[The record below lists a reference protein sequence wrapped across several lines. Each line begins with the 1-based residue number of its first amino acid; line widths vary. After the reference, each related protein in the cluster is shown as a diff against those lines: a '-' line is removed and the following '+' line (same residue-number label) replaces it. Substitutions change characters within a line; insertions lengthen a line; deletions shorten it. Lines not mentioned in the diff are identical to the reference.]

1 MQLLEKINKTTSH
14 EFFIITITI
23 TALILFIFVIGL
35 KFYDFT
41 KILTLDSFFYF
52 KMSYNPFEST
62 SAPYM
67 YRILTPLL
75 AYILPFKHITSFILI
90 NLTAI
95 ISTSVLFYYYLKK
108 LNFKPFYSFIGVLFF
123 ILGPNILYSMYN
135 IALVDP
141 LSFLFFLLAFYSILS
156 KNDKMYMF
164 ALIIGVFNKETIL
177 FTVPLYFLYKLE
189 TERLINA
196 IKSTALILVS
206 VLILFISIRYY
217 FGFTEYLSLTTIK
230 EIIFY
235 QINSNNILANP
246 YLTFGALWII
256 GIFNIK
262 NIENKF
268 LKNSLYVL
276 PFIFLQILM
285 ATDTLRSLFLAFPII
300 IPLSL
305 YIFKIR
311 DNKILLIFLVLSI
324 LTLISYL
331 ISIMARSGNLSAF
344 TDLLSNFISFLILP
358 SEILI
363 IAVLIYLII
372 RNTNKNPKV

>member
-1 MQLLEKINKTTSH
+1 MEKINKTTSH

-52 KMSYNPFEST
+52 KMSYNTFEST

-67 YRILTPLL
+67 YRILTPFLV
-75 AYILPFKHITSFILI
+75 YILPFKHIISFILI

-95 ISTSVLFYYYLKK
+95 ISTSILFYYYLKK
-108 LNFKPFYSFIGVLFF
+108 LNFKPFYSLIGVLFF

-141 LSFLFFLLAFYSILS
+141 LSFLFFLLAFYAILS

-164 ALIIGVFNKETIL
+164 ALIIGVLNKETIL

-189 TERLINA
+189 TERLIIA
-196 IKSTALILVS
+196 IKSTALVLVP

-217 FGFTEYLSLTTIK
+217 FGFTDYLSLTTIK

-256 GIFNIK
+256 GLYNIK

-305 YIFKIR
+305 YVFKIR

-331 ISIMARSGNLSAF
+331 ISIMARSGNLSTF
-344 TDLLSNFISFLILP
+344 TDLLSNIISFLILP
-358 SEILI
+358 SEILVI
-363 IAVLIYLII
+363 IVLIYIII
-372 RNTNKNPKV
+372 RNILKKP